1 MTPNFSGPRVAQ
13 DSVPESR
20 EAVLD
25 HVKELRALLDAQP
38 PAVRRNLTRCIVNA
52 EESLINGS
60 PDAAAHL
67 RRLHETADFV
77 SEMRS
82 SDPMSLS
89 LSLRARALQ
98 RNLMRPTLIAG

>member
-1 MTPNFSGPRVAQ
+1 MTHTFSGPRVAQ
-13 DSVPESR
+13 DCVPDTR

-25 HVKELRALLDAQP
+25 HVKELRALLEAQP
-38 PAVRRNLTRCIVNA
+38 PAVRRNLNRCIVNA

-82 SDPMSLS
+82 SDPTSVSLS
-89 LSLRARALQ
+89 MRAKALQ
-98 RNLMRPTLIAG
+98 RNLMRPTLITG